1 MSAVH
6 IQDIQSYLA
15 CSFFDSQERI
25 DMQCAQGRYRSQ
37 VSNSE
42 RVAGLAEAFEFR
54 ATGQEAAKNAP
65 DSRPTCADVDR

>member
-25 DMQCAQGRYRSQ
+25 DMQRTQGRYRSQ
-37 VSNSE
+37 VSNTE
-42 RVAGLAEAFEFR
+42 RVAGLAEAFKFR

-65 DSRPTCADVDR
+65 DSRPTSAHVDR